1 MNRKK
6 NAYTQSSLIHGFCLI
21 LVLYCQEMKYLFL
34 LEFFFIFI
42 CITATDSHTQGGDGL
57 RDEVVA
63 TPFSESDEVCVSK
76 TEQSLCWKNHLNNWS
91 VSQWLVS
98 FSMVLAC
105 AVQADCLSV
114 NTSVPC
120 ELCCFKSL
128 ARGFISQT
136 DISTEQETDDD
147 FFFSFC
153 FVLMGHMA
161 LPQQG
166 VFNLML
172 EFFFMMVCDFAMCMF
187 VRLKKIGGSNVLAMF
202 FVFFPAKLGD
212 LMTHLPKHP
221 LSEYLIRPLH
231 FASVC
236 LM

>member
-1 MNRKK
+1 
-6 NAYTQSSLIHGFCLI
+6 
-21 LVLYCQEMKYLFL
+21 MKYLFL

-63 TPFSESDEVCVSK
+63 TPFQRAMRFAFLRKSRAFVG
-76 TEQSLCWKNHLNNWS
+76 KNHLNNWS

-147 FFFSFC
+147 FFFVLFC
-153 FVLMGHMA
+153 FNGTH
-161 LPQQG
+161 G
-166 VFNLML
+166 
-172 EFFFMMVCDFAMCMF
+172 FATARC
-187 VRLKKIGGSNVLAMF
+187 LQLNAW
-202 FVFFPAKLGD
+202 VFFHDGMWLC
-212 LMTHLPKHP
+212 
-221 LSEYLIRPLH
+221 YVY
-231 FASVC
+231 VC
-236 LM
+236 QTEENRGI

>member
-1 MNRKK
+1 MGSLAVSENLRKQK
-6 NAYTQSSLIHGFCLI
+6 KTPLWIEKKRLHTEFTDPWVLFDFSFI
-21 LVLYCQEMKYLFL
+21 LSRNEIFVFTWIFLHIYLHHSHRQ
-34 LEFFFIFI
+34 
-42 CITATDSHTQGGDGL
+42 SHTGRRRATRRGG
-57 RDEVVA
+57 RN
-63 TPFSESDEVCVSK
+63 TFSEGDEVCVSK

-147 FFFSFC
+147 SFFFVLFC
-153 FVLMGHMA
+153 FNGTH
-161 LPQQG
+161 G
-166 VFNLML
+166 
-172 EFFFMMVCDFAMCMF
+172 FATARC
-187 VRLKKIGGSNVLAMF
+187 LQLNAW
-202 FVFFPAKLGD
+202 VFFHDGMWLC
-212 LMTHLPKHP
+212 
-221 LSEYLIRPLH
+221 YVY
-231 FASVC
+231 VC
-236 LM
+236 QTEENRGI